1 VSADDLA
8 TDLAKAQQRA
18 QIAAWDRG
26 EAELRSQLALDVSK
40 RELSADEHDGWNRF
54 SAWCGGKSARKLPAK
69 PATVAAYVLDSAA
82 MGVPAEA
89 ILAVLRAIDVAHDHY
104 ALSSPVHTALT
115 QAALEQIAP
124 SPEPPRSWGR
134 DQRAAWAALPIQ
146 VRGIITARERERDTA
161 LKRKF
166 QELHELKLRL
176 LSGADKPVQTNE
188 KDYQHVSTSQV

>member
-1 VSADDLA
+1 M
-8 TDLAKAQQRA
+8 
-18 QIAAWDRG
+18 
-26 EAELRSQLALDVSK
+26 LRTTTMLSVRRSTRRSRRRHLSK
-40 RELSADEHDGWNRF
+40 SHPR
-54 SAWCGGKSARKLPAK
+54 
-69 PATVAAYVLDSAA
+69 
-82 MGVPAEA
+82 
-89 ILAVLRAIDVAHDHY
+89 
-104 ALSSPVHTALT
+104 
-115 QAALEQIAP
+115 P
-124 SPEPPRSWGR
+124 SRHG